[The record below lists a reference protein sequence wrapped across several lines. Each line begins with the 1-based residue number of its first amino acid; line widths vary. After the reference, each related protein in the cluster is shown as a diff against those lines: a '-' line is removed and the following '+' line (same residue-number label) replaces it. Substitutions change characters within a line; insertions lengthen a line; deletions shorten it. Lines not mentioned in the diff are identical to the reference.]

1 MTSPGKA
8 VVTGATGFLGGHL
21 SRALTERGWDV
32 HAIARPSSRAES
44 LEQTGVTV
52 HRCGLFDTDALRGA
66 LEDARAVFHLAALVT
81 DWGSRTEFFETN
93 VNGTKSVASAAADA
107 GVGRLVHVSTT
118 DVYGFP
124 NDPDRDESSAPV
136 RTGWPYVDSKIA
148 AEDAAR
154 TVAAA
159 RDLPLTIVRP
169 ATIFGPGDKYFVLE
183 IAQYLRA
190 GLVPVVGG
198 GHARPGFAYVENL
211 ADVIVQAGTV
221 PAAVGGTYNL
231 HDATGATWREY
242 VSKLADALGY
252 RARRLS
258 LAPRVAGAI
267 AAGMETAWGAFSI
280 RSRPPLTRHAIA
292 ILGTEQEFPT
302 QRARRDLE
310 WAPLIDFD
318 QSIARSAEWCR
329 PLLAKHRARTP

>member
-21 SRALTERGWDV
+21 SRALTESGWDV

-44 LEQTGVTV
+44 LESMGVTI
-52 HRCGLFDTDALRGA
+52 HRCGLFDSDGLRRALDGSRT
-66 LEDARAVFHLAALVT
+66 VFHSAALVT

-93 VNGTKSVASAAADA
+93 VHGTESVASAAADA

-124 NDPDRDESSAPV
+124 NDADRDESSPPV
-136 RTGWPYVDSKIA
+136 RTGWPYVDSKIDAEA
-148 AEDAAR
+148 AVR
-154 TVAAA
+154 KVAAA
-159 RDLPLTIVRP
+159 RGLPLTIVRP
-169 ATIFGPGDKYFVLE
+169 ATIYGPGDKYFVLE

-190 GLVPVVGG
+190 GFVPVVGG
-198 GHARPGFAYVENL
+198 GRARPGFAYVENL
-211 ADVIVQAGTV
+211 ADAIAKAGTA
-221 PAAVGGTYNL
+221 PAAAGGTYNL
-231 HDATGATWREY
+231 HDACGADWREY

-252 RARRLS
+252 RDRRLS
-258 LAPRVAGAI
+258 LSPRFAGAV
-267 AAGMETAWGAFSI
+267 ATGMESVWRTLSI

-310 WAPLIDFD
+310 WTPPVDFD
-318 QSIARSAEWCR
+318 KSIARSAEWCR
-329 PLLAKHRARTP
+329 PLLAKRRARKP